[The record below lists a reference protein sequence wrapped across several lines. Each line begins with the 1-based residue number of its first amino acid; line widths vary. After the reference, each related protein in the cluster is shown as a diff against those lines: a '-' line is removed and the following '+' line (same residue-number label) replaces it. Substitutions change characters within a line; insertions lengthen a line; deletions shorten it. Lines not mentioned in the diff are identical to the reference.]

1 MTCAS
6 ESFVCCDRWDDLASE
21 IHQQAMELLPEH
33 VYIDNGHEET
43 LRSAFLKYRFC
54 GSTF

>member
-6 ESFVCCDRWDDLASE
+6 ESFVCDRWDDLASE